1 MILVME
7 ESVIFPVHGTRLPDY
22 PDVDYKIIQVLTAKL
37 SRVSLQRYP
46 DTDCTIFLKNNG

>member
-7 ESVIFPVHGTRLPDY
+7 ESVIFPAHGTRLPDY